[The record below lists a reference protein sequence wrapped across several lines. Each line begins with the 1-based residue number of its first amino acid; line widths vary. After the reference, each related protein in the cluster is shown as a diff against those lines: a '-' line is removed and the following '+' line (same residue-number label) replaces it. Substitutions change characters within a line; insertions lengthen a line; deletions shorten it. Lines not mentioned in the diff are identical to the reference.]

1 MFFQYLCGF
10 YNTGDSVKYFLPFPP
25 IFMQQG
31 KFKVLSSSQ
40 DVNVIHF
47 LAETFI
53 FSPGKLRLGG
63 INVET
68 GVHRLELETNLQ
80 RSFKIMDPQCGLM
93 PVKHV
98 GPLKVRCELYHR
110 RRHRAAARQLQP
122 DGRREGGLQGVR
134 PQRL

>member
-1 MFFQYLCGF
+1 MFFQYLCGL

-68 GVHRLELETNLQ
+68 GVHRLELQTNLQ

-93 PVKHV
+93 PV
-98 GPLKVRCELYHR
+98 
-110 RRHRAAARQLQP
+110 
-122 DGRREGGLQGVR
+122 
-134 PQRL
+134 

>member
-1 MFFQYLCGF
+1 MFFQYSCGF
-10 YNTGDSVKYFLPFPP
+10 YNTGDYTKYSLLFPP

-68 GVHRLELETNLQ
+68 GVHRLELE
-80 RSFKIMDPQCGLM
+80 RSFSEVSQSWTHSVSANARLACGFAEASL
-93 PVKHV
+93 
-98 GPLKVRCELYHR
+98 
-110 RRHRAAARQLQP
+110 RALS
-122 DGRREGGLQGVR
+122 
-134 PQRL
+134 

>member
-10 YNTGDSVKYFLPFPP
+10 YNTGDSIKYFLLFPP

-93 PVKHV
+93 PV
-98 GPLKVRCELYHR
+98 
-110 RRHRAAARQLQP
+110 
-122 DGRREGGLQGVR
+122 
-134 PQRL
+134 

>member
-1 MFFQYLCGF
+1 
-10 YNTGDSVKYFLPFPP
+10 
-25 IFMQQG
+25 MQQG

-68 GVHRLELETNLQ
+68 GVHRLELETILQ
-80 RSFKIMDPQCGLM
+80 RSFTIMDSQCVINARLAYGFAEGSL
-93 PVKHV
+93 
-98 GPLKVRCELYHR
+98 
-110 RRHRAAARQLQP
+110 RALS
-122 DGRREGGLQGVR
+122 
-134 PQRL
+134 

>member
-1 MFFQYLCGF
+1 MFFQYSCGF
-10 YNTGDSVKYFLPFPP
+10 YNTGDYTKYSLLFPP

-68 GVHRLELETNLQ
+68 GVHRLELETILQ
-80 RSFKIMDPQCGLM
+80 RSFTIMDSQC
-93 PVKHV
+93 V
-98 GPLKVRCELYHR
+98 G
-110 RRHRAAARQLQP
+110 
-122 DGRREGGLQGVR
+122 
-134 PQRL
+134 